1 MATAKN
7 VRFEY
12 DGREISLIDRLP
24 AIYHAISDYHAITNA
39 SATELF
45 PLYNRLSKLLDD
57 QFISTASEEVIAR
70 WEKYLKL
77 TPKGTDTLEERRF
90 RVQVAMNDM
99 PPYTDDYLKNKLD
112 SLCGKNLWRWHR
124 DYDRAVLTIEVSLD
138 SLANTESVVNMV
150 RSIIPANLE
159 LQVRG
164 YRSRHSELN
173 IYTHADLSAFTHD
186 EIKYAT
192 WKDVVTFEITGNPVE
207 CDPVDG
213 AVLYVSAIYK
223 PVQDTTIEPYGA
235 GCGKNLMPPWEQG
248 TINDS
253 DGKESSNNN
262 AIRSGFARV
271 VPGTTYTVARSASGG
286 SFSVRCY
293 NANKEYIGNGSAGI
307 TLVSGTSANNP
318 IGSSNQKAVITPKD
332 GVYYLRFIDYK
343 NDLTVKYQL
352 EVGNLPLAD
361 IDFSPYSNICPIEE
375 VSPVTI
381 TVNGTTHSHE
391 INKPFYGGT
400 LNWNTGTLTVDRGYI
415 EFNGSESGWFFAL
428 NNAYI
433 EVPYI
438 IEEISELVS
447 NQFVDVGTTVSVNR
461 LAANQMRQGGVATS
475 VVFGNPNN
483 LTAEEWKAKLAA
495 NPIQLVYRLKTPE
508 AIELDPINLTAE
520 SGINVISTNGESVTV
535 SGY

>member
-12 DGREISLIDRLP
+12 DDREISLIDRLP

-124 DYDRAVLTIEVSLD
+124 DYDRAVLIIEVSFD
-138 SLANTESVVNMV
+138 SLANTESVINMV

-173 IYTHADLSAFTHD
+173 VYTHAKLGAFTHE

-207 CDPVDG
+207 CNPVDG
-213 AVLYVSAIYK
+213 TVLYVSAIYK

-248 TINDS
+248 NVSGTTGAD
-253 DGKESSNNN
+253 SSNST
-262 AIRSGFARV
+262 IVRSGFAAV
-271 VPGTTYTVARSASGG
+271 VPGTTYTVWRSVEG
-286 SFSVRCY
+286 SSFAVRGY
-293 NANKEYIGNGSAGI
+293 DADRNFIGTGSSAI
-307 TLVSGTSANNP
+307 TLVSGSTADNP
-318 IGSSNQKAVITPKD
+318 IDAGKQRAVIKPKD
-332 GVYYLRFIDYK
+332 GVYFLRFIDYT
-343 NDLTVKYQL
+343 NDLSVQYQL
-352 EVGNLPLAD
+352 EEGNVTNVVYV
-361 IDFSPYSNICPIEE
+361 PYCNICPIEKL
-375 VSPVTI
+375 SPVTI
-381 TVNGTTHSHE
+381 TINDTTYSHVISE
-391 INKPFYGGT
+391 PFYGGT

-415 EFNGSESGWFFAL
+415 ELNGSESGWL
-428 NNAYI
+428 ISTNNAFI
-433 EVPYI
+433 KVPDI
-438 IEEISELVS
+438 IPEISELVS
-447 NQFVDVGTTVSVNR
+447 NQFVNVGTAVSVNQ
-461 LAANQMRQGGVATS
+461 LAANQMRQGNEPCN

-483 LTAEEWKAKLAA
+483 LTEGEWRAKLET
-495 NPIQLVYRLKTPE
+495 NPIQLVYRLANPYT
-508 AIELDPINLTAE
+508 IQFDPINLTAE